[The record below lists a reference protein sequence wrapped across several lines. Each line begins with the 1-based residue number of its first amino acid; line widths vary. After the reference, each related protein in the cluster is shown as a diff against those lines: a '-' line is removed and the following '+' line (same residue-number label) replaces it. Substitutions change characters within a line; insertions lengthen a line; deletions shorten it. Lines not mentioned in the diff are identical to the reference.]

1 MKTAA
6 IYHPVTARQ
15 ERFRYPNCASRWQL
29 LNKFVDLL
37 LITAISIGTATSL
50 LFLLALA

>member
-6 IYHPVTARQ
+6 IYRPVTANR
-15 ERFRYPNCASRWQL
+15 EIFRYPNCASRRLW

-37 LITAISIGTATSL
+37 LITAICIGSATSL
-50 LFLLALA
+50 LFLLSLA

>member
-6 IYHPVTARQ
+6 IYRPVAAHR
-15 ERFRYPNCASRWQL
+15 EVFRYPNCASRRHL

-37 LITAISIGTATSL
+37 LICAISVGTATSL
-50 LFLLALA
+50 LFLLTLA